1 MKRNPVVII
10 VVALVVS
17 AMLAF
22 GVYKSRRS
30 PGQTKTSETS
40 MKGQLAPDFA
50 LQSLDGKTVHLS
62 DFRGKA
68 VLLNF
73 WATWCQPCKIEMPWF
88 AELQNHY
95 ASEGLQVV
103 GIAMDDA
110 GPQEIGKFAK
120 DLGVNYVVLIGK
132 EEVGDS
138 YGGVPFLPTTI
149 SVGAV
154 SLSVVG
160 IKNSVVG
167 VLELMW
173 KPLSTRKCRSTVPGF
188 PRVIVMVG
196 AGDIVT
202 DGSLLPGEISCATAR
217 QVSSSQQ
224 GRANRLAASLGE
236 NRIARLRG

>member
-1 MKRNPVVII
+1 VKRDPVVII

-17 AMLAF
+17 AMLAV
-22 GVYKSRRS
+22 GVYKSRHTS
-30 PGQTKTSETS
+30 GQTRTGEAS

-110 GPQEIGKFAK
+110 GPQEI
-120 DLGVNYVVLIGK
+120 
-132 EEVGDS
+132 
-138 YGGVPFLPTTI
+138 
-149 SVGAV
+149 
-154 SLSVVG
+154 
-160 IKNSVVG
+160 
-167 VLELMW
+167 
-173 KPLSTRKCRSTVPGF
+173 
-188 PRVIVMVG
+188 
-196 AGDIVT
+196 
-202 DGSLLPGEISCATAR
+202 
-217 QVSSSQQ
+217 
-224 GRANRLAASLGE
+224 
-236 NRIARLRG
+236 